1 MRALLFALTGLL
13 LAGYLA
19 GQSPPD
25 DRRVVEG
32 ISSPEYTE
40 FAPTISGD
48 GRTMVFESDRSGE
61 WKLYESD
68 RSPDGKWSEPVP
80 ITSVNEA
87 CVFLAGPSLSSD
99 GNALYYTAYIE
110 GVTES
115 EDIYYSKR
123 GEGDTWSEPISV
135 GAPINTSGYEGFP
148 SISADGHSLYF
159 LRTEGRPSGNR
170 RSRESC
176 FTIYVSH
183 KGTDGRWAEPAPLPP
198 RVNIGCERDPRIMA
212 DNHTLIFSSI
222 RTGGKGKFDL
232 YQSKLVNEGTWTEPV
247 PLDFVNTP
255 ENDQSP
261 CISAAGETMYYYS
274 RNDIYSITVP
284 ESFRQLINITF
295 HGRVYDENTNKVLP
309 AEIQLSN
316 ITKNR
321 YFRYHNDPTTGEY
334 SLVLGAGNSYTLDF
348 TSPGYMSKGVT
359 LDLSRQ
365 ARYEEVER
373 SIALTDRFPV
383 QVMVVDKDLQ
393 VPVTSFV
400 SVVRENGEV
409 TFRDSVKNAAFPL
422 VLTLRSED
430 KYMVSAAAKEYAP
443 AQQLL
448 EFDPTVPS
456 GPARWTLHLAHEKIE
471 LVPTVISIKSKSKT
485 NARVY
490 FSNEGQDEVII
501 AEAGDTVLLRKGD
514 RYQVVT
520 SSDKGYIFSST
531 SLVAGTLSDTTEA
544 GVHQLELAVIPI
556 EKGAELTLNH
566 IRFETNSAMLNS
578 SSFVELD
585 RVVELLQSN
594 PNITIEI
601 SAHTD
606 DVGGDSF
613 NLRLSQQRALSTVEY
628 LRSKGADERSIEYTG
643 YGKRRPLV
651 PNDSE
656 EHRAMNRRVELRILR
671 IK

>member
-1 MRALLFALTGLL
+1 
-13 LAGYLA
+13 
-19 GQSPPD
+19 
-25 DRRVVEG
+25 
-32 ISSPEYTE
+32 
-40 FAPTISGD
+40 
-48 GRTMVFESDRSGE
+48 
-61 WKLYESD
+61 
-68 RSPDGKWSEPVP
+68 
-80 ITSVNEA
+80 
-87 CVFLAGPSLSSD
+87 
-99 GNALYYTAYIE
+99 
-110 GVTES
+110 
-115 EDIYYSKR
+115 
-123 GEGDTWSEPISV
+123 
-135 GAPINTSGYEGFP
+135 
-148 SISADGHSLYF
+148 
-159 LRTEGRPSGNR
+159 
-170 RSRESC
+170 
-176 FTIYVSH
+176 
-183 KGTDGRWAEPAPLPP
+183 
-198 RVNIGCERDPRIMA
+198 VNIGCERDPRIMA

-261 CISAAGETMYYYS
+261 CISAAGEIMYYYS

-284 ESFRQLINITF
+284 ESFRQLINVTL
-295 HGRVYDENTNKVLP
+295 HGRIYDENTNKALP
-309 AEIQLSN
+309 AEIQLNN

-321 YFRYHNDPTTGEY
+321 YFRYHNDPSTGEY

-348 TSPGYMSKGVT
+348 TSPGYTSKGVT

-383 QVMVVDKDLQ
+383 HVMVVDKDLQ

-400 SVVRENGEV
+400 SVVREDGEV

-422 VLTLRSED
+422 VLTLRSEE
-430 KYMVSAAAKEYAP
+430 KYVVSATAKEYAP

-485 NARVY
+485 NAKVY

-531 SLVAGTLSDTTEA
+531 SLVAGTESDTTET
-544 GVHQLELAVIPI
+544 GLHQLELAVIPI

-613 NLRLSQQRALSTVEY
+613 NLRLSQQRALSTVDY
-628 LRSKGADERSIEYTG
+628 LRSKGADEGRIEYTG

-651 PNDSE
+651 PNDSD